1 MYRDVK
7 LDVSLCEVDR
17 GFKRKYILLKFLS
30 KKKKKNFLLSN
41 LNSGRSWRA
50 CKKIWI

>member
-17 GFKRKYILLKFLS
+17 GIKRKYILLKFLS
-30 KKKKKNFLLSN
+30 KKKKNFFVKQLEFRKKL
-41 LNSGRSWRA
+41 A
-50 CKKIWI
+50 CV